1 LSGSVSSIIEF
12 DIMIGLERF
21 HQTARTKSVISKSA
35 HVSQYDAA
43 SVKTDSEMTKTSKPA
58 AKAKTGLDHI
68 IEFAVF
74 RTPGFPPVP
83 TIIKPEDDAWS
94 ETINK
99 LADLQVNKWRSS
111 YCNPEIMD
119 GRGWYLNVRS
129 TELKIKSSGSN
140 AYPPNFDA
148 VREIVERAAGITP
161 VHLRKIYA
169 RKPRKCPNCGHAPVA
184 SILYGMPN
192 ISDELFE
199 KEQRG
204 EVIFGGCVIELDQ
217 PTWQCSKCEVEF
229 YKVT

>member
-1 LSGSVSSIIEF
+1 
-12 DIMIGLERF
+12 
-21 HQTARTKSVISKSA
+21 
-35 HVSQYDAA
+35 
-43 SVKTDSEMTKTSKPA
+43 MTKISKPA

-68 IEFAVF
+68 IEFAIF
-74 RTPGFPPVP
+74 DTPEYLPVP
-83 TIIKPEDDAWS
+83 IILKSKDDAWS

-99 LADLQVNKWRSS
+99 LAELQVNKWRSS
-111 YCNPEIMD
+111 YCNLEIMD
-119 GRGWYLNVRS
+119 GRGCYLNVRS

-148 VREIVERAAGITP
+148 VREIVESAAGITP

-204 EVIFGGCVIELDQ
+204 EVIFGGCVIELDH
-217 PTWQCSKCEVEF
+217 PTWQCSKCEMEF
-229 YKVT
+229 HKAT